1 MTLVGKQIFFTGG
14 AGFIGA
20 ALIGKLVEDNKIIVY
35 DTFQRNSLKDMN
47 FYKHPNLRLIQAD
60 VLNLQKL
67 KESIVGSNI
76 VVHLAAVA
84 GVETVLKSPTTT
96 MNVNMI
102 GTYNVLEATNSLE
115 NVERFVDFSTSE
127 VYGSYAYKLDEG
139 GSTSMGAVGEAR
151 WTYAISKLAVEH
163 LAHMYYKEFNL
174 PVVSIRP
181 FNIYGPSQVGEGA
194 IHVFITRSLLNED
207 LFIHGD
213 GDQIRSWCYIDDI
226 IDGILLSLEKKEAIG
241 EVFNIG
247 NPRGTITIL
256 SLAEKVIELAKSKS
270 KIKFVP
276 KPYVDIELRIPD
288 ILKAKKILDYKPRIG
303 LDEGL
308 KRTINW
314 YRSKMKAEKLL

>member
-1 MTLVGKQIFFTGG
+1 MTIENRQIFLTGG

-20 ALIGKLVEDNKIIVY
+20 ALIGKLIDKNKIIVY
-35 DTFQRNSLKDMN
+35 DTFQRDSIKDMK

-67 KESIVGSNI
+67 KESIKGSNI
-76 VVHLAAVA
+76 VIHLAAVA
-84 GVETVLKSPTTT
+84 GVDSVLESPTTT
-96 MNVNMI
+96 MSVNMF
-102 GTYNVLEATNSLE
+102 GTHNALEASVTLE
-115 NVERFVDFSTSE
+115 DIERFVDFSTSE

-163 LAHMYYKEFNL
+163 LTHMYYKEFNL
-174 PVVSIRP
+174 PSVSIRP
-181 FNIYGPSQVGEGA
+181 FNIYGPGQVGEGA
-194 IHVFITRSLLNED
+194 IHAFITRSLRNQDIL
-207 LFIHGD
+207 IHGD

-226 IDGILLSLEKKEAIG
+226 VEGILLCLEKKEAIG

-256 SLAEKVIELAKSKS
+256 SLAEKIIELTRSKS
-270 KIKFVP
+270 KLIFVP
-276 KPYVDIELRIPD
+276 KPYTDIELRIPD
-288 ILKAKKILDYKPRIG
+288 IVKAKKILGYLPKVD

-308 KRTINW
+308 IKTINW
-314 YRSKMKAEKLL
+314 YRKKMK